1 MQLRNLAHRLSAA
14 LEQDWHTKARPQ
26 QLPPVGSWGIWL
38 QQGGRGSGKT
48 WSGSHW
54 VGEQAA
60 SPTARIALVGAT
72 AADVRDTMIE
82 GVSGIL
88 TTSPEWNRPEY
99 QPSRRL
105 LQWPNGAQAL
115 SFSADEPERLRGPN
129 FSSAWCDELCAWRYP
144 QAAWDNLMLALRI
157 GKNPQCT
164 VTTTPK
170 PTKLLR
176 ELIAREGQDV
186 VISRC
191 STFDN
196 AANLAP
202 TFLSAIVSRYEHTR
216 LGRQELY
223 AELLEDVPGAL
234 WQRDWIEETRVDC
247 APDPQR
253 IVIGVDP
260 ATSTSEGSDL
270 TGIVVAALGKDG
282 HAYVLDDLSGKY
294 QPHEWAAK
302 AIAAYHQHNADR
314 IIAEVNQGGAM
325 VESTIRVI
333 DPKVPFKGVHASR
346 GKVTRA
352 EPVAALYEQKR
363 IHHVGSFSELEDQ
376 LCSFTSDFDRS
387 RAGYSPDRLDA
398 LCWALTEL
406 MLGKTQRPIN
416 FAALA
421 SHTGPIEIV
430 GSRCDSAC
438 AAWPP
443 LWCR

>member
-1 MQLRNLAHRLSAA
+1 MELRVHDLYPTGPTTR
-14 LEQDWHTKARPQ
+14 
-26 QLPPVGSWGIWL
+26 
-38 QQGGRGSGKT
+38 GRVITVFWRG
-48 WSGSHW
+48 
-54 VGEQAA
+54 
-60 SPTARIALVGAT
+60 L
-72 AADVRDTMIE
+72 DE
-82 GVSGIL
+82 GPCRVS
-88 TTSPEWNRPEY
+88 
-99 QPSRRL
+99 SRRL
-105 LQWPNGAQAL
+105 HPDAQTL
-115 SFSADEPERLRGPN
+115 TPVERLPDPGRR
-129 FSSAWCDELCAWRYP
+129 S
-144 QAAWDNLMLALRI
+144 LA
-157 GKNPQCT
+157 
-164 VTTTPK
+164 
-170 PTKLLR
+170 
-176 ELIAREGQDV
+176 
-186 VISRC
+186 
-191 STFDN
+191 
-196 AANLAP
+196 
-202 TFLSAIVSRYEHTR
+202 
-216 LGRQELY
+216 
-223 AELLEDVPGAL
+223 GAL
-234 WQRDWIEETRVDC
+234 
-247 APDPQR
+247 P
-253 IVIGVDP
+253 
-260 ATSTSEGSDL
+260 EG
-270 TGIVVAALGKDG
+270 GDG